1 MAVGQ
6 QGNIGDNMNDIK
18 KYTKL
23 GVTKIRDVSILEKD
37 DMMSISKLTN
47 ELQRCLEKKQLWRT
61 ETEMRYSVLNDVSF
75 PSFSSKWWQCV
86 REQNVFWENLVQLS
100 CNYQK
105 QQGELELAEIEYD
118 EIKGASKKSHA
129 QRKIIDAKIKQKQF
143 GLMNMRLQGHDRVR
157 EIKLWEKLKLELT
170 SKADFDTNDVNK
182 HQAES
187 YALRWEKEMNIGAQ
201 TNQSDLYRHS
211 KANLETLQKD
221 KERLNG
227 LKHDL

>member
-1 MAVGQ
+1 VVIGHR
-6 QGNIGDNMNDIK
+6 GSIGDNMNDIK

-37 DMMSISKLTN
+37 DMKSVSKLTK
-47 ELQRCLEKKQLWRT
+47 ELQRVFEVHQLWRT

-75 PSFSSKWWQCV
+75 PTSASKYWQCV

-100 CNYQK
+100 CDYQR
-105 QQGELELAEIEYD
+105 QQGELELAEIKFG
-118 EIKGASKKSHA
+118 EIKGDNKKSNA
-129 QRKIIDAKIKQKQF
+129 ERKIIDAEIKQKQF

-157 EIKLWEKLKLELT
+157 EINLWEKIKNELT
-170 SKADFDTNDVNK
+170 DKSDFDINDVNK
-182 HQAES
+182 HQADS
-187 YALRWEKEMNIGAQ
+187 YAKRWIKEMNIGAQ

-221 KERLNG
+221 LDDNKG
-227 LKHDL
+227 

>member
-1 MAVGQ
+1 
-6 QGNIGDNMNDIK
+6 MNDIK

-37 DMMSISKLTN
+37 DMKSISKLTK
-47 ELQRCLEKKQLWRT
+47 ELQRVFEIHQLWRT
-61 ETEMRYSVLNDVSF
+61 ETEMRYSVLNDTSF
-75 PSFSSKWWQCV
+75 PTDSAKYWQCV

-100 CNYQK
+100 CDYQR
-105 QQGELELAEIEYD
+105 QQGELELAEIKFD
-118 EIKGASKKSHA
+118 EIKGDNKKLNA
-129 QRKIIDAKIKQKQF
+129 ERKIIDAEIKQKQF

-157 EIKLWEKLKLELT
+157 EINLWEKIKNELT
-170 SKADFDTNDVNK
+170 DKSDFDINDVNK
-182 HQAES
+182 HQADS
-187 YALRWEKEMNIGAQ
+187 YAKRWIKEMNIGAQ

-227 LKHDL
+227 LKHDH

>member
-1 MAVGQ
+1 
-6 QGNIGDNMNDIK
+6 MNDIK

-23 GVTKIRDVSILEKD
+23 GVTKLRDVSILEVD
-37 DMMSISKLTN
+37 DMKSVSKLTK
-47 ELQRCLEKKQLWRT
+47 ELQRVFEVRQMWRT

-75 PSFSSKWWQCV
+75 PTLAAKYWQCV

-105 QQGELELAEIEYD
+105 AN
-118 EIKGASKKSHA
+118 A
-129 QRKIIDAKIKQKQF
+129 QRKIKDAEIKQMQF

-157 EIKLWEKLKLELT
+157 EIKLWEKIKNELT
-170 SKADFDTNDVNK
+170 AKGDFDINDVNK

-187 YALRWEKEMNIGAQ
+187 YAQRWEKEMNIGAQ
-201 TNQSDLYRHS
+201 TNQADLYRHS

-221 KERLNG
+221 KEVKEIGN
-227 LKHDL
+227 